1 MKLATTAPRAA
12 MATAWSTRPTP
23 ATATATATARHR
35 AAFPRA
41 PGERPTT
48 KAKIPSSARGATR
61 RRRSSPLA
69 RATASEDGDDEPVSS
84 ASGTISALDALLGSA
99 DEPEPEP
106 EPEPARGDDETTT
119 KGEGVSPDG
128 AEAAGW
134 PSLSLPDLP
143 WGASSRGGGARGED
157 DEERAIV
164 RRAMENARAE
174 RSKSSSSKSANGSRV
189 DYAVDEPYDPDFDPL
204 GLGPRWEVPWGAP
217 TLIATLIA
225 VEASFYLAGAL
236 APAIVYSGARS
247 SDEIPFDDQEA
258 FAKDLAA
265 LFDEPGAFADIVI
278 TAEVIQTVLAL
289 GVVAAVASSASPLP
303 PGWFQFS
310 LTGDDVSMS
319 DGPRVQKRS
328 GPDGGDSPD
337 GDSPVAR
344 SLRTGRPSGSPA
356 ASGADFGADFAEKRR
371 AQRIRAERRARSED
385 WLGEAARASAWVWGA
400 VILVTALSYVT
411 GLRGDESGT
420 ASNSTIEKAFDAGP
434 GGALSLFLTTVVL
447 APLLEETVFRGFML
461 PTLTRWMDTRWALAA
476 TTIAFALVH
485 EHNTG
490 DTVQLLAVGAVAGV
504 AYCRTRN
511 LLASMAVHA
520 SFNLG
525 VLVLFALWT
534 HS

>member
-1 MKLATTAPRAA
+1 
-12 MATAWSTRPTP
+12 
-23 ATATATATARHR
+23 
-35 AAFPRA
+35 
-41 PGERPTT
+41 
-48 KAKIPSSARGATR
+48 
-61 RRRSSPLA
+61 
-69 RATASEDGDDEPVSS
+69 
-84 ASGTISALDALLGSA
+84 
-99 DEPEPEP
+99 
-106 EPEPARGDDETTT
+106 
-119 KGEGVSPDG
+119 
-128 AEAAGW
+128 
-134 PSLSLPDLP
+134 
-143 WGASSRGGGARGED
+143 
-157 DEERAIV
+157 
-164 RRAMENARAE
+164 MENARAE
-174 RSKSSSSKSANGSRV
+174 RSKSSSKSSSSSSSGGSRV
-189 DYAVDEPYDPDFDPL
+189 DYAVDEQYDPDFDPL

-217 TLIATLIA
+217 TLIATLVA
-225 VEASFYLAGAL
+225 VEASFYVAGAL
-236 APAIVYSGARS
+236 APAVVYSGARS
-247 SDEIPFDDQEA
+247 PDEIPFDDQEA

-289 GVVAAVASSASPLP
+289 GVVAAVASAASPLP

-310 LTGDDVSMS
+310 ITGDDVSMS
-319 DGPRVQKRS
+319 DGPRVKARKNARKS
-328 GPDGGDSPD
+328 GDSPD

-344 SLRTGRPSGSPA
+344 SLGARAG
-356 ASGADFGADFAEKRR
+356 ASEGTTTSDDDDDFAEKRR
-371 AQRIRAERRARSED
+371 TQRIRAARRARSED

-400 VILVTALSYVT
+400 VIVVTALSYAT
-411 GLRGDESGT
+411 GLRGDDAGT

-461 PTLTRWMDTRWALAA
+461 PTLTRWLDTRWALAV

-511 LLASMAVHA
+511 LFASMAVHA

>member
-1 MKLATTAPRAA
+1 MKLATTTTTTAPRAA
-12 MATAWSTRPTP
+12 MSTARSARSAP
-23 ATATATATARHR
+23 ATTTAIGTARHR
-35 AAFPRA
+35 ATVPRA
-41 PGERPTT
+41 GERRATT
-48 KAKIPSSARGATR
+48 EAKIASSAIASTR
-61 RRRSSPLA
+61 RRRRARPPLA
-69 RATASEDGDDEPVSS
+69 RATASDDGDDEPTSS

-106 EPEPARGDDETTT
+106 EPEPARGDDDETTT

-143 WGASSRGGGARGED
+143 WGASSRGGED

-174 RSKSSSSKSANGSRV
+174 RSKSKSSSSNADANGSRV

-217 TLIATLIA
+217 TLVATLVA

-236 APAIVYSGARS
+236 APAVVYSGARS
-247 SDEIPFDDQEA
+247 PDEIPFDDQEA

-278 TAEVIQTVLAL
+278 TAEVIQTTMAL
-289 GVVAAVASSASPLP
+289 GVVAAVAASASPLP

-310 LTGDDVSMS
+310 LTGDDVSVS
-319 DGPRVQKRS
+319 DGPRVRKKS
-328 GPDGGDSPD
+328 DGDSPD
-337 GDSPVAR
+337 GDSPVSR
-344 SLRTGRPSGSPA
+344 SLRAGS
-356 ASGADFGADFAEKRR
+356 SDDDDDDFAEKRR
-371 AQRIRAERRARSED
+371 KQRIRAARREMSED

-400 VILVTALSYVT
+400 VIVVTALSYAT
-411 GLRGDESGT
+411 GLRGDDAGT

-461 PTLTRWMDTRWALAA
+461 PTLTRWLDTRWALAV

-511 LLASMAVHA
+511 LFASMAVHA

>member
-106 EPEPARGDDETTT
+106 EPEPARGDDDETTT

-143 WGASSRGGGARGED
+143 WGASSRGGED

-174 RSKSSSSKSANGSRV
+174 RSKASSSKSSNGSRV

-217 TLIATLIA
+217 TLISTLIA

-265 LFDEPGAFADIVI
+265 LLDEPGAFADIVI
-278 TAEVIQTVLAL
+278 TAEVIQTTMAL
-289 GVVAAVASSASPLP
+289 GVVAAVAASASPLP

-310 LTGDDVSMS
+310 LTGDDVSVS
-319 DGPRVQKRS
+319 DGPRVRKKS
-328 GPDGGDSPD
+328 DGDSPD
-337 GDSPVAR
+337 GDSPVSR
-344 SLRTGRPSGSPA
+344 SLRTGSS
-356 ASGADFGADFAEKRR
+356 DEYDDDFAEKRR
-371 AQRIRAERRARSED
+371 KQRIRAARREMSED

-400 VILVTALSYVT
+400 VIVVTALSYAT
-411 GLRGDESGT
+411 GLRGDDAGT

-461 PTLTRWMDTRWALAA
+461 PTLTRWLDTRWALAV

-511 LLASMAVHA
+511 LFASMAVHA